1 MREEELKRLL
11 EKYYNGESTEEE
23 EGSLREY
30 FRKNN
35 IPEGYEAEKIIFGY
49 LDESIEIPEP
59 SVDFEARIL
68 AGIDASESSRRSRT
82 MKKYHL
88 PILSAAAGLLLLVGS
103 YFYFS
108 VRAEPMDTFT
118 DPEIAYAE
126 TIKILSDVSSQMNRG
141 THVLEPVGKIN
152 KLTKKSFET
161 INKSTRIVEKNLMN
175 LKNLDLLNKASEI
188 THVPVEKN
196 INK

>member
-1 MREEELKRLL
+1 MREEELNTLL
-11 EKYYNGESTEEE
+11 EKYYSGESTEEE
-23 EGSLREY
+23 ESSLRDY

-49 LDESIEIPEP
+49 FDELTEIPEP
-59 SVDFEARIL
+59 TVDFEARIL
-68 AGIDASESSRRSRT
+68 AGIDASESSRRSRI
-82 MKKYHL
+82 MRKYLL